1 MVLGQFRDLP
11 NALVSGSV
19 LNSALAELAIGEI
32 PHREE
37 FDQHANWKPTNTN
50 AGGQIATTTFSEMRD
65 NRAAMTEAKNMRKE
79 NRLREIAVA
88 FLRLGFI
95 AFGGAVAHIALM
107 EEEFVRRRGWLSR
120 EEFVDRVGAVNL
132 LPGPSSTEMTIYLG
146 HLRGGF
152 PGLLIAGAAF
162 ILPSALMMCVMA
174 WAYVRYGAFPQITG
188 VLWGVKP
195 VAVVLI
201 AVAVWSPGKTVLK
214 SRELMV
220 IAAIVLG
227 LAAMHVAT
235 LALLIGTGVAWIV
248 ADRFG
253 QSRGQQNGIASAAA
267 SAAGAAAGVAS
278 GTATAVPTTT
288 GVFVYFLKIGALLF
302 GSGYVLLA
310 VLREDLVTRMHW
322 LTESQL
328 LDGIAVSQATPG
340 PFFTV
345 ATFLGF
351 VLSGWR
357 GAGLATV
364 GMFIPA
370 FVYVAV
376 TANVLPRLRKSPTAS
391 AFLDGVNT
399 AAVAL
404 LAFVGL
410 QFAREVV
417 VTPLAAVIA
426 AVSAVLAFR
435 FKVNSAWLILGGA
448 VCGLVVKIAT
458 AS

>member
-1 MVLGQFRDLP
+1 
-11 NALVSGSV
+11 
-19 LNSALAELAIGEI
+19 
-32 PHREE
+32 
-37 FDQHANWKPTNTN
+37 
-50 AGGQIATTTFSEMRD
+50 
-65 NRAAMTEAKNMRKE
+65 MTDAKNMRSE
-79 NRLREIAVA
+79 NRLGEIAVA

-132 LPGPSSTEMTIYLG
+132 LPGPSSTEMAIYLG
-146 HLRGGF
+146 QLRGGF
-152 PGLLIAGAAF
+152 LGLLIAGAAF
-162 ILPSALMMCVMA
+162 ILPSALMMCMMA
-174 WAYVRYGAFPQITG
+174 WAYVRYGALPQIAG

-195 VAVVLI
+195 VVVVLI
-201 AVAVWSPGKTVLK
+201 AQAVWSLGKTVLK

-248 ADRFG
+248 ANRFG
-253 QSRGQQNGIASAAA
+253 QNRDGQNGIAAAAA
-267 SAAGAAAGVAS
+267 SAAGGVAVSATVAAAT
-278 GTATAVPTTT
+278 TA
-288 GVFVYFLKIGALLF
+288 GVFAYFLKIGALLF

-310 VLREDLVTRMHW
+310 VLREDLVARMHW
-322 LTESQL
+322 LSESQL
-328 LDGIAVSQATPG
+328 LDGIAVSHATPG

-345 ATFLGF
+345 ATFLGY

-364 GMFIPA
+364 GMFVPA

-391 AFLDGVNT
+391 AFLDGVNA

-404 LAFVGL
+404 MALVGL

-426 AVSAVLAFR
+426 AISALLAFR
-435 FKVNSAWLILGGA
+435 FRVNSAWLILGGA
-448 VCGLVVKIAT
+448 VCGLVVK
-458 AS
+458 ASGLV

>member
-1 MVLGQFRDLP
+1 
-11 NALVSGSV
+11 
-19 LNSALAELAIGEI
+19 
-32 PHREE
+32 
-37 FDQHANWKPTNTN
+37 
-50 AGGQIATTTFSEMRD
+50 
-65 NRAAMTEAKNMRKE
+65 
-79 NRLREIAVA
+79 
-88 FLRLGFI
+88 
-95 AFGGAVAHIALM
+95 
-107 EEEFVRRRGWLSR
+107 
-120 EEFVDRVGAVNL
+120 
-132 LPGPSSTEMTIYLG
+132 
-146 HLRGGF
+146 
-152 PGLLIAGAAF
+152 
-162 ILPSALMMCVMA
+162 
-174 WAYVRYGAFPQITG
+174 VRYGALPQIAG

-195 VAVVLI
+195 VVLVLI
-201 AVAVWSPGKTVLK
+201 AQAVWSLGKTLLK

-248 ADRFG
+248 ANRFG
-253 QSRGQQNGIASAAA
+253 QNRDGQKGIAAAA
-267 SAAGAAAGVAS
+267 AAAAAGGAAGVAAT
-278 GTATAVPTTT
+278 TA

-302 GSGYVLLA
+302 GTGYVLLA

-322 LTESQL
+322 LSESQL

-345 ATFLGF
+345 ATFLGY

-364 GMFIPA
+364 GMFVPA

-391 AFLDGVNT
+391 AFLDGVNA

-404 LAFVGL
+404 MAFVGF

-417 VTPLAAVIA
+417 VTPLAAAIA

-448 VCGLVVKIAT
+448 VCGLVTKV
-458 AS
+458 SGWG

>member
-1 MVLGQFRDLP
+1 MKDTNEVRRE
-11 NALVSGSV
+11 NRR
-19 LNSALAELAIGEI
+19 GEI
-32 PHREE
+32 
-37 FDQHANWKPTNTN
+37 
-50 AGGQIATTTFSEMRD
+50 AG
-65 NRAAMTEAKNMRKE
+65 
-79 NRLREIAVA
+79 A
-88 FLRLGFI
+88 FLKLGFV

-132 LPGPSSTEMTIYLG
+132 LPGPSSTEMAIYLG
-146 HLRGGF
+146 QLRGGF
-152 PGLLIAGAAF
+152 AGLLIAGAAF

-174 WAYVRYGAFPQITG
+174 WAYVRYGALPQIAG

-195 VAVVLI
+195 VVVVLI
-201 AVAVWSPGKTVLK
+201 AQAVWSLGKTVLK

-248 ADRFG
+248 ANRFG
-253 QSRGQQNGIASAAA
+253 QSRDGQNGMVA
-267 SAAGAAAGVAS
+267 AAGAAGGAAGVAS
-278 GTATAVPTTT
+278 GAATAAATTS

-345 ATFLGF
+345 ATFLGY

-370 FVYVAV
+370 FLYVSV
-376 TANVLPRLRKSPTAS
+376 TANALPRLRKSPTAS
-391 AFLDGVNT
+391 AFLDGVNA

-404 LAFVGL
+404 MAFVGF
-410 QFAREVV
+410 QFARESV

-435 FKVNSAWLILGGA
+435 LRVNSAWLILGGA
-448 VCGLVVKIAT
+448 VCGLVVKV
-458 AS
+458 SGWR

>member
-1 MVLGQFRDLP
+1 MG
-11 NALVSGSV
+11 
-19 LNSALAELAIGEI
+19 
-32 PHREE
+32 H
-37 FDQHANWKPTNTN
+37 
-50 AGGQIATTTFSEMRD
+50 
-65 NRAAMTEAKNMRKE
+65 NRAAMIETKSVRSE

-88 FLRLGFI
+88 FLRLGFM

-107 EEEFVRRRGWLSR
+107 EEEFVRRRGWLRR

-132 LPGPSSTEMTIYLG
+132 LPGPSSTEMAIYLG
-146 HLRGGF
+146 QLRGGF

-162 ILPSALMMCVMA
+162 ISPSALMMVALA
-174 WAYVRYGAFPQITG
+174 WAYVRYGALPQIAG

-195 VAVVLI
+195 VVVVLI
-201 AVAVWSPGKTVLK
+201 AQAVWSLGKTVLK

-248 ADRFG
+248 ANRFG
-253 QSRGQQNGIASAAA
+253 QSRDAQNGIA
-267 SAAGAAAGVAS
+267 AAAGVAS
-278 GTATAVPTTT
+278 GTVTAAATTT

-345 ATFLGF
+345 ATFLGY
-351 VLSGWR
+351 VLSGWY
-357 GAGLATV
+357 GAGLATI
-364 GMFIPA
+364 GMFVPA
-370 FVYVAV
+370 FTYVAI

-391 AFLDGVNT
+391 AFLDGVNA

-404 LAFVGL
+404 MAFVGF
-410 QFAREVV
+410 QFAREAV

-426 AVSAVLAFR
+426 AASAVLAFR
-435 FKVNSAWLILGGA
+435 FRVNSAWLILAGA
-448 VCGLVVKIAT
+448 VCGLVVRMV
-458 AS
+458 

>member
-1 MVLGQFRDLP
+1 
-11 NALVSGSV
+11 
-19 LNSALAELAIGEI
+19 
-32 PHREE
+32 
-37 FDQHANWKPTNTN
+37 
-50 AGGQIATTTFSEMRD
+50 
-65 NRAAMTEAKNMRKE
+65 MTDAKNVRSE
-79 NRLREIAVA
+79 NRLKEIALA

-132 LPGPSSTEMTIYLG
+132 LPGPSSTEMAIYLG
-146 HLRGGF
+146 QLRGGF
-152 PGLLIAGAAF
+152 LGLLIAGAAF
-162 ILPSALMMCVMA
+162 ILPSALMMCMMA
-174 WAYVRYGAFPQITG
+174 WAYVRYGALPQIAG

-195 VAVVLI
+195 VVVVLI
-201 AVAVWSPGKTVLK
+201 AQAVWSLGKTVLK
-214 SRELMV
+214 SRELMA
-220 IAAIVLG
+220 IAAMVLG

-248 ADRFG
+248 ANRFG
-253 QSRGQQNGIASAAA
+253 QNRDGRNGIAAAA
-267 SAAGAAAGVAS
+267 VSAAGGAAVSATVAAA
-278 GTATAVPTTT
+278 TTT
-288 GVFVYFLKIGALLF
+288 GVFAYFLKIGTLLF

-310 VLREDLVTRMHW
+310 VLREDLVARMHW
-322 LTESQL
+322 LSEAQL

-345 ATFLGF
+345 ATFLGY

-364 GMFIPA
+364 GMFVPA

-391 AFLDGVNT
+391 AFLDGVNA

-404 LAFVGL
+404 MAFVGL
-410 QFAREVV
+410 QFAREAV

-426 AVSAVLAFR
+426 AISAVLAFR
-435 FKVNSAWLILGGA
+435 LRVNSAWLILGGA
-448 VCGLVVKIAT
+448 VCGLLVKV
-458 AS
+458 SGLG

>member
-1 MVLGQFRDLP
+1 LK
-11 NALVSGSV
+11 
-19 LNSALAELAIGEI
+19 I
-32 PHREE
+32 
-37 FDQHANWKPTNTN
+37 
-50 AGGQIATTTFSEMRD
+50 RD
-65 NRAAMTEAKNMRKE
+65 NHAAMIETKSARSE
-79 NRLREIAVA
+79 NRLGEIAVA

-95 AFGGAVAHIALM
+95 AFGGVVAHIALM

-132 LPGPSSTEMTIYLG
+132 LPGPSSTEMAIYLG
-146 HLRGGF
+146 QLRGGF

-162 ILPSALMMCVMA
+162 ILPSALMMGVMA
-174 WAYVRYGAFPQITG
+174 WAYVRFGALPQIAG
-188 VLWGVKP
+188 ALWGVKP
-195 VAVVLI
+195 VVVLLI
-201 AVAVWSPGKTVLK
+201 AQAVWSLGKTVLK

-253 QSRGQQNGIASAAA
+253 QNRTAQSRTAAATASAVG
-267 SAAGAAAGVAS
+267 GAAVS
-278 GTATAVPTTT
+278 ATAAAATTK

-302 GSGYVLLA
+302 GGGYVLLA
-310 VLREDLVTRMHW
+310 VLREDLVTRLRW
-322 LTESQL
+322 LSESQL

-345 ATFLGF
+345 ATFFGYL
-351 VLSGWR
+351 LSGWR
-357 GAGLATV
+357 GAGLATA

-376 TANVLPRLRKSPTAS
+376 TANVLPGLRKSPMAS
-391 AFLDGVNT
+391 AFLDGVNA

-404 LAFVGL
+404 MALVGF
-410 QFAREVV
+410 QFAREAVA
-417 VTPLAAVIA
+417 TPLAAVIA
-426 AVSAVLAFR
+426 VVSAVLAFR
-435 FKVNSAWLILGGA
+435 FRVNSAWLILGGA
-448 VCGLVVKIAT
+448 VCGLVANMVGWC
-458 AS
+458 

>member
-1 MVLGQFRDLP
+1 M
-11 NALVSGSV
+11 
-19 LNSALAELAIGEI
+19 
-32 PHREE
+32 
-37 FDQHANWKPTNTN
+37 
-50 AGGQIATTTFSEMRD
+50 SE
-65 NRAAMTEAKNMRKE
+65 TIKTKKE
-79 NRLREIAVA
+79 NRLSEIAVA

-132 LPGPSSTEMTIYLG
+132 LPGPSSTEMAIYLG
-146 HLRGGF
+146 QLRGGF

-162 ILPSALMMCVMA
+162 ILPSALIMCVMA
-174 WAYVRYGAFPQITG
+174 WAYVRYGALPQIAG

-195 VAVVLI
+195 VVLVLI
-201 AVAVWSPGKTVLK
+201 AQAVWSLGKTVLK

-227 LAAMHVAT
+227 LAAKHVAI

-248 ADRFG
+248 ANRFG
-253 QSRGQQNGIASAAA
+253 QNRDGQNGIAAA
-267 SAAGAAAGVAS
+267 AAGAAGGAAGVAS
-278 GTATAVPTTT
+278 GAATAAATTA

-302 GSGYVLLA
+302 GTGYVLLA

-322 LTESQL
+322 LSESQL

-345 ATFLGF
+345 ATFLGY

-364 GMFIPA
+364 GMFVPA

-376 TANVLPRLRKSPTAS
+376 TANVLPRLRKSPMAS
-391 AFLDGVNT
+391 AFLDGVNA

-404 LAFVGL
+404 MAFVGL

-435 FKVNSAWLILGGA
+435 CKVNSAWLILGGA
-448 VCGLVVKIAT
+448 VCGLAAKV
-458 AS
+458 SGWG